1 MKKIKN
7 EKGIGL
13 VPLILIIVAIVVIG
27 GIAVGA
33 VIINKNNYKEPIT
46 ASEFKNEMEDLDF
59 EIVDAKY
66 QFAEYD
72 YVEKV
77 YLALEE
83 DGDYQIEFYKLD
95 EEEDAINFYNN
106 NKSIFES
113 DKGSTSAETSVN
125 LKNNSKYT
133 LTTNGKYKV
142 VSRIENTVI
151 YLNVDKEY
159 KDEVKDILKELG
171 Y

>member
-13 VPLILIIVAIVVIG
+13 LLLLLIIVVIVVIG
-27 GIAVGA
+27 GVITGIL
-33 VIINKNNYKEPIT
+33 IINKNHHKEPIT
-46 ASEFKNEMEDLDF
+46 ASEFKNEMEDMGF

-66 QFAEYD
+66 QFVEYD
-72 YVEKV
+72 YIEKV

-83 DGDYQIEFYKLD
+83 DGGYQIEFYKLD
-95 EEEDAINFYNN
+95 EEENAISFYNN
-106 NKSIFES
+106 NKLIFES
-113 DKGSTSAETSVN
+113 DKGSATEETSLN

-133 LTTNGKYKV
+133 LTTKGKYKV